1 MKRIVHYLNQFYGQ
15 IGGEEFAD
23 QEPILREGIV
33 GPGTGLQAVLG
44 EKAEIVATIIC
55 GDNYFADHQEDA
67 LETILTMTEGLAPDM
82 FIAGPG
88 FNAGRYGLA
97 CATICAEVK
106 KRLSIP
112 VLTALYPE
120 NPGAEMFRSKIYIV
134 ETSIS
139 AAGMRQALPVM
150 GTLAKNCLK
159 AGKSDFRRKKDILLR
174 DSV

>member
-112 VLTALYPE
+112 VLTALYP
-120 NPGAEMFRSKIYIV
+120 
-134 ETSIS
+134 
-139 AAGMRQALPVM
+139 
-150 GTLAKNCLK
+150 
-159 AGKSDFRRKKDILLR
+159 
-174 DSV
+174 

>member
-44 EKAEIVATIIC
+44 EKARIVATVIC
-55 GDNYFADHQEDA
+55 GDNYFADHQEEA
-67 LETILTMTEGLAPDM
+67 LDKILSMTKELAPDM

-97 CATICAEVK
+97 CATICDAVK
-106 KRLSIP
+106 RQFSIP

-120 NPGAEMFRSKIYIV
+120 NPGAEMFRNKIYIV
-134 ETSIS
+134 ETAIS

-150 GTLAKNCLK
+150 GKLAEK
-159 AGKSDFRRKKDILLR
+159 LLEGEEIGFPEEEG
-174 DSV
+174 

>member
-1 MKRIVHYLNQFYGQ
+1 M
-15 IGGEEFAD
+15 
-23 QEPILREGIV
+23 

-120 NPGAEMFRSKIYIV
+120 NPGAEMFCSKIYIV

-139 AAGMRQALPVM
+139 AAGMRQALPVSPGICVHLHCVETGGTRCTECM
-150 GTLAKNCLK
+150 GLPA
-159 AGKSDFRRKKDILLR
+159 SDGWRHMPGSGPRF
-174 DSV
+174 